1 MTVVDRA
8 DVRTAFYQLLAVNV
22 TAAQQVANGFVPDFG
37 GVSPLVV
44 VASSSVSR
52 QRLSL
57 RGSQPKVTLEI
68 FTFTRATTGAD
79 DLIDATERQ
88 IAQVVE
94 DNQGAARWSAI
105 DYAGDT
111 EVGFYEGL
119 DGVEYRRERIALI
132 FTAR

>member
-8 DVRTAFYQLLAVNV
+8 DVRAAFYALLAANV
-22 TAAQQVANGFVPDFG
+22 TAAQQVANGFVSDFG

-44 VASSSVSR
+44 VASGGMGR

-68 FTFTRATTGAD
+68 FTFTRATAGAD
-79 DLIDATERQ
+79 DLLDAAERQ

-94 DNQGAARWSAI
+94 DNQLGPHWSAI
-105 DYAGDT
+105 DYAGET
-111 EVGFYEGL
+111 EVGFYETL
-119 DGVEYRRERIALI
+119 DGVEYRRERIALV

>member
-119 DGVEYRRERIALI
+119 DGVEYRRERIALV